1 MLYSVLFFAFTDID
15 ECKTGPFN
23 CDVNAN
29 CSDTLGSYQC
39 TCNDGYTGDGETC
52 SDIDECLSNP
62 CDKNATCNNTD
73 GGFFCECD
81 SGFVGDGMS
90 CTRE

>member
-1 MLYSVLFFAFTDID
+1 MLYSVLFFVFTDID
-15 ECKTGPFN
+15 ECKTDSFN

-29 CSDTLGSYQC
+29 CSDTLGSYEC
-39 TCNDGYTGDGETC
+39 TCNDGYTGDGDVC

-73 GGFFCECD
+73 GSFFCECD